1 MSDKYI
7 DFETRTSVHIT
18 LTRSTHAELR
28 KILID
33 HKLSMQEVF
42 REFTHSIV
50 TRNDHAISMLE
61 KLLRKWLQLML
72 NLFLGRSK
80 VETHSQ
86 KVKEL
91 EEHVCELNKRVDDLT
106 DALVK
111 TQDVLAS
118 VTRAQSEFLFEFET
132 LIKPAILM
140 LNATSSKASFIVTD
154 DIDSG
159 SWN

>member
-33 HKLSMQEVF
+33 HKLSMQEV
-42 REFTHSIV
+42 
-50 TRNDHAISMLE
+50 
-61 KLLRKWLQLML
+61 
-72 NLFLGRSK
+72 LGRSK